1 MKTTYSKSIRKE
13 VYKMEVL
20 HKILLSSILF
30 LKTIMPLIQ
39 AFFYIFTFIA
49 VVMIEDHLRK
59 LIKKQKNDNL

>member
-1 MKTTYSKSIRKE
+1 
-13 VYKMEVL
+13 MEVL